1 MWLNVLGIASIA
13 IVFACAA
20 VLWVDVVRRPQPMAI
35 MNVVWPITALYLGPI
50 AIWWY
55 WTLARPRSVEVPMG
69 KRRGMSALPFW
80 KSIIVEATH
89 CGAGCT
95 LGDVV
100 AEFVLFFTGATIAG
114 SGLLA
119 EYAGDYALAFI
130 FGVAFQYFAIAPM
143 RGLSLLP
150 GIATAIQAD
159 TISLTA
165 FEVGLFAWM
174 YVMTQLPIHGLTPLQ
189 PAYWFLMQ
197 IGMIIGY
204 STSYPA
210 NWFLVRIGIKQP
222 MSGAPDVRHRY
233 SRAD

>member
-1 MWLNVLGIASIA
+1 VWLNVLGIASITIA
-13 IVFACAA
+13 FACAA
-20 VLWVDVVRRPQPMAI
+20 ALWVDVVRRPQPMAI

-55 WTLARPRSVEVPMG
+55 WTLARPPST
-69 KRRGMSALPFW
+69 LPFW

-114 SGLLA
+114 SRLLA
-119 EYAGDYALAFI
+119 EYAGDYTLAFI

-143 RGLSLLP
+143 RGLSLFP
-150 GIATAIQAD
+150 GIVAAIQAD
-159 TISLTA
+159 AISLTA

-174 YVMTQLPIHGLTPLQ
+174 YAMTQLPIHGLTPLQ

-197 IGMIIGY
+197 IGMIIGFV
-204 STSYPA
+204 TSYPA

-222 MSGAPDVRHRY
+222 M
-233 SRAD
+233 